1 MEAIAIS
8 HSLFLK
14 KCGDKH
20 SGVHLNICSGLD
32 KQNDGTFR
40 TKGIGRKRVKKYSFI
55 YFPGNFAQ
63 LCDFIGKSAEVLG
76 KNASHLDNVLATL
89 DVQQHSL
96 GVLGIL

>member
-1 MEAIAIS
+1 MMQ
-8 HSLFLK
+8 LQ
-14 KCGDKH
+14 DK
-20 SGVHLNICSGLD
+20 SYR
-32 KQNDGTFR
+32 QE
-40 TKGIGRKRVKKYSFI
+40 KGKKYPFI
-55 YFPGNFAQ
+55 YLSGNFAQ

>member
-1 MEAIAIS
+1 M
-8 HSLFLK
+8 
-14 KCGDKH
+14 
-20 SGVHLNICSGLD
+20 HLNICSRLD
-32 KQNDGTFR
+32 KQSGGSFW
-40 TKGIGRKRVKKYSFI
+40 TKDTGKKRVKKYPFI

>member
-1 MEAIAIS
+1 M
-8 HSLFLK
+8 
-14 KCGDKH
+14 
-20 SGVHLNICSGLD
+20 NICSRLD
-32 KQNDGTFR
+32 KPMAVSGQKISAG
-40 TKGIGRKRVKKYSFI
+40 KGLRNIPFI
-55 YFPGNFAQ
+55 YFSGNFAQ

>member
-1 MEAIAIS
+1 MIAVSGQKIS
-8 HSLFLK
+8 AGK
-14 KCGDKH
+14 
-20 SGVHLNICSGLD
+20 GL
-32 KQNDGTFR
+32 R
-40 TKGIGRKRVKKYSFI
+40 IYPFI